1 MEKTAIV
8 FSLNFN
14 FHVFLIFLY
23 VFITFFTAKSHI
35 FSRFY
40 IKKRE
45 LLFLTTFISIR

>member
-40 IKKRE
+40 IKYASDIKSE
-45 LLFLTTFISIR
+45 AHLF